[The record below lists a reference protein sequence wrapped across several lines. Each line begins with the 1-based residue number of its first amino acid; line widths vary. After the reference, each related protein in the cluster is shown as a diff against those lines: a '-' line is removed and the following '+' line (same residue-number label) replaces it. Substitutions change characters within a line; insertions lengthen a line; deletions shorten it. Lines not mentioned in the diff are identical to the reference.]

1 MRPDQ
6 RQKLS
11 ISLQSGKDCRDRDCN
26 SIPGS
31 GQNGNRA
38 IDDFFVRN
46 FLTGRWRPGL
56 LPIERQIERIELT
69 ELLAGE
75 HMAVAGF
82 SLRLHRRDAYATK
95 KMQTPQSPHFN
106 TQPLTST

>member
-1 MRPDQ
+1 MEIGQ
-6 RQKLS
+6 SMIFLS
-11 ISLQSGKDCRDRDCN
+11 EIFLQG
-26 SIPGS
+26 G
-31 GQNGNRA
+31 GARA
-38 IDDFFVRN
+38 
-46 FLTGRWRPGL
+46 LYQ
-56 LPIERQIERIELT
+56 IERQIERIELT